1 MKDDHDG
8 DYKDQYDCNGN
19 EFHNLDDDIHN
30 DDEHKHPDDECIM
43 IMLCLILIFVGL
55 SLRYSNISVYS
66 VSAGGGCDRL

>member
-8 DYKDQYDCNGN
+8 YKDEYDCNGN

-30 DDEHKHPDDECIM
+30 DDEHEQRDDVCIM
-43 IMLCLILIFVGL
+43 IMLCLIFVGL

-66 VSAGGGCDRL
+66 VSVGGRCDRL